1 MVNTNKALL
10 LQYKACKM
18 IFLFILL
25 TGVNSYGQG
34 LLFNSNDS
42 SLNKRTS
49 YDVFKFYSP
58 TFKDKLNINF
68 DLSLWDNEHFG
79 YILNITDKKNNSYSL
94 SYIHSD
100 NNQGYLNFNIDSKSI
115 KIKIPLEAALLKKRN
130 WIKALIVIDLKND
143 AVDISINN
151 RHYKAKGFDFRNEI
165 TPRIIFGKN
174 EHYTDVPS
182 MAIKNLKIGD
192 ENNNYFFPLN
202 EWKGDKVYSDEA
214 VCLGYVENP
223 EWLIRESYFWK
234 PIFTHGFNKV
244 AGLNF
249 NEKDQKL
256 FIYQQDSLLL
266 YDLQSYQS
274 SGLPFK
280 NQLPVNMV
288 LGKSIFNPKEGKY
301 YVYEASSVVEGKPSI
316 AAVDLKTLKWETIG
330 KAVLPQQRHHHN
342 VFYNPAE
349 DKLYLFGGYGSF
361 NYYNTFFSYNKVTDH
376 WDAVPFSGDIIT
388 PRFFSAS
395 GSAKNA
401 DEVFIFGGI
410 GNQSGNQIVGGR
422 HYYDLYKVNLTEHTI
437 KKCWEIKPQ
446 EKDFVPA
453 NNLIFSKDK
462 KFFYVLCYPHELPK
476 TSLRLYKF
484 SVANGTYET
493 VSGRIPVTSEKI
505 ETDVNLFFNQKS
517 QEFFCAIQ
525 EFTDPHHSVV
535 KIFSLS
541 SPPIAQSAYL
551 KAVQE
556 KQKPTFIYIYVIALV
571 LIAGITGAMIFYS
584 IRRKQ
589 NSVMISD
596 DTEPVSVADDKADE
610 KKANAIYL
618 LGEFTV
624 IDKNCKDITY
634 LFSPKIKQLF
644 ILILLYSMEDNGITS
659 KNISALLWPEKDVS
673 KSKNIKGV
681 TLNHLRNIIN
691 DINGIELT
699 FLNDTYY
706 FKFSKD
712 MFCDYC
718 QIINSIKQGTA
729 NNRSDASILNNLD
742 ILTRGGLLPNLQE
755 PWADTFKHA
764 YEEALMEAVNPEIK
778 KIYEAGNYKRA
789 LEISKVIL
797 NIDPFNDLALKYQL
811 KALRRIKGVEYARK
825 VYDQFTAEY
834 KKSLDVEYHVPFDKI
849 CTNKVEFR

>member
-1 MVNTNKALL
+1 
-10 LQYKACKM
+10 
-18 IFLFILL
+18 
-25 TGVNSYGQG
+25 
-34 LLFNSNDS
+34 
-42 SLNKRTS
+42 
-49 YDVFKFYSP
+49 
-58 TFKDKLNINF
+58 
-68 DLSLWDNEHFG
+68 
-79 YILNITDKKNNSYSL
+79 
-94 SYIHSD
+94 
-100 NNQGYLNFNIDSKSI
+100 
-115 KIKIPLEAALLKKRN
+115 
-130 WIKALIVIDLKND
+130 
-143 AVDISINN
+143 
-151 RHYKAKGFDFRNEI
+151 
-165 TPRIIFGKN
+165 
-174 EHYTDVPS
+174 
-182 MAIKNLKIGD
+182 
-192 ENNNYFFPLN
+192 
-202 EWKGDKVYSDEA
+202 
-214 VCLGYVENP
+214 
-223 EWLIRESYFWK
+223 
-234 PIFTHGFNKV
+234 
-244 AGLNF
+244 
-249 NEKDQKL
+249 
-256 FIYQQDSLLL
+256 
-266 YDLQSYQS
+266 
-274 SGLPFK
+274 
-280 NQLPVNMV
+280 
-288 LGKSIFNPKEGKY
+288 
-301 YVYEASSVVEGKPSI
+301 
-316 AAVDLKTLKWETIG
+316 
-330 KAVLPQQRHHHN
+330 
-342 VFYNPAE
+342 
-349 DKLYLFGGYGSF
+349 
-361 NYYNTFFSYNKVTDH
+361 
-376 WDAVPFSGDIIT
+376 
-388 PRFFSAS
+388 
-395 GSAKNA
+395 
-401 DEVFIFGGI
+401 
-410 GNQSGNQIVGGR
+410 
-422 HYYDLYKVNLTEHTI
+422 
-437 KKCWEIKPQ
+437 
-446 EKDFVPA
+446 
-453 NNLIFSKDK
+453 
-462 KFFYVLCYPHELPK
+462 
-476 TSLRLYKF
+476 
-484 SVANGTYET
+484 
-493 VSGRIPVTSEKI
+493 
-505 ETDVNLFFNQKS
+505 
-517 QEFFCAIQ
+517 
-525 EFTDPHHSVV
+525 
-535 KIFSLS
+535 LS

-634 LFSPKIKQLF
+634 LFSHLFSPKIKQLF

-778 KIYEAGNYKRA
+778 KIYEAGNYKKA